1 MPSRHFDGRRVRA
14 VRRAADLTQS
24 QVAKA
29 LGVADPTVAS
39 WETEQSCPDGDR
51 LPALAAALGADLD
64 ALFPRDGLPDLA
76 DLRCDAGYSQYQT
89 KDILGT
95 KSAGPVANAERG
107 VRRLQPAFAEALA
120 DAYGV
125 GVEELLAAQERSFGN
140 DVPLPPATAPAPE
153 PPDERRRDPRTLSEK
168 IAFMVEHT
176 YQGGQSPPADAEI
189 AQIINAQPGGA
200 VVAESDVHDLRTGV
214 RTDASPQVLAGLA
227 AAYHAPPQFFRPDD
241 EAVRELA
248 ANLELIASFR
258 RGEVGT
264 MATRGG
270 GGALNT
276 RLVSFLNDLLDDI
289 EDGRLPGVGTDTD
302 LD

>member
-29 LGVADPTVAS
+29 LGIADPTVAS
-39 WETEQSCPDGDR
+39 WETGQSCPDGDR

-64 ALFPRDGLPDLA
+64 ALFPREGWPDLA

-89 KDILGT
+89 KDVLGT

-107 VRRLQPAFAEALA
+107 VRRLRAAYAEALA

-140 DVPLPPATAPAPE
+140 DAPLPPT

-176 YQGGQSPPADAEI
+176 YQGGQTPPADVEI
-189 AQIINAQPGGA
+189 ARVVNAQAGGT
-200 VVAESDVHDLRTGV
+200 VVSESDVHDLRTGA
-214 RTDASPQVLAGLA
+214 RTDASPQILAGLA

-289 EDGRLPGVGTDTD
+289 EDGKLPGVGTDAD

>member
-29 LGVADPTVAS
+29 LGIADPTVAS
-39 WETEQSCPDGDR
+39 WETEQSSPDGDK
-51 LPALAAALGADLD
+51 LPSLATALRADLD
-64 ALFPRDGLPDLA
+64 ELFPREGLPDLA

-107 VRRLQPAFAEALA
+107 VRRLQTAFAEALA
-120 DAYGV
+120 AAYGV
-125 GVEELLAAQERSFGN
+125 SVQELLAAQERSFGN
-140 DVPLPPATAPAPE
+140 DAPLPQ
-153 PPDERRRDPRTLSEK
+153 PPSDDRRRDPRTLSEK
-168 IAFMVEHT
+168 ISFMVDHT
-176 YQGGQSPPADAEI
+176 YQGGQTPPTDAEI
-189 AQIINAQPGGA
+189 AQVINAQAGST
-200 VVAESDVHDLRTGV
+200 VVSESSVRDLRTGA
-214 RTDASPQVLAGLA
+214 RTDASPQILDGLA

-258 RGEVGT
+258 CGEVGN

-289 EDGRLPGVGTDTD
+289 EDGKLPGVGTDTD